1 MNITART
8 TMADLQRE
16 GLRLRYLANLKKDIR
31 RLHQKRDKSF
41 RDVRELQRM
50 YAAWRSASVDA

>member
-31 RLHQKRDKSF
+31 RLHQKRDKSL